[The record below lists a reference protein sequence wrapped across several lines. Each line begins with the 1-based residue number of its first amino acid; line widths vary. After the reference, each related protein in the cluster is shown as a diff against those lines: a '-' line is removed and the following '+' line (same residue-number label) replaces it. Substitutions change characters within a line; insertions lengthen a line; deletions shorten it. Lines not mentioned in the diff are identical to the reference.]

1 MKRRILSGLLCL
13 AVVFSLIGAVPV
25 SAKDLQLPKLE
36 VVSLTPNCSP
46 GPKETHEISSGSA
59 TWSWIPDSSKP
70 DQITGIAIDAIAPWM
85 WAGTT
90 TVPAGMARLKWD
102 VSPDKVSIVSC
113 EVKDYKNSSPVLV
126 KEPAV
131 KYPYL
136 IRLKAN
142 RFYIIT
148 AQWNESHLKSDGGC
162 GTVDYSFKT

>member
-1 MKRRILSGLLCL
+1 
-13 AVVFSLIGAVPV
+13 
-25 SAKDLQLPKLE
+25 
-36 VVSLTPNCSP
+36 
-46 GPKETHEISSGSA
+46 
-59 TWSWIPDSSKP
+59 
-70 DQITGIAIDAIAPWM
+70 M

-113 EVKDYKNSSPVLV
+113 EVKDSKNSSPVLV
-126 KEPAV
+126 EEPAV

-142 RFYIIT
+142 RYYIIT
-148 AQWNESHLKSDGGC
+148 AQWNESHLKPDGGC

>member
-13 AVVFSLIGAVPV
+13 AVIFSLISAVPV

-36 VVSLTPNCSP
+36 VVSLTPRCSR
-46 GPKETHEISSGSA
+46 GPKESCEIPSGSA
-59 TWSWIPDSSKP
+59 TWSWIPDRSKP

-85 WAGTT
+85 WEGTT

-102 VSPDKVSIVSC
+102 VSPDEVSIVSC

-126 KEPAV
+126 EEPAV

-142 RFYIIT
+142 YFYIIT

-162 GTVDYSFKT
+162 GTVDYSFKA